1 MDFKAILAEFCA
13 AVEAGDGQR
22 LAALFTPDGVYHD
35 VFYGAF
41 KGHAKIAELLG
52 VFHRDGSKFKWRMF
66 DAVDDGATGYAR
78 WFFSYTAETAQAKGR
93 RVTMEGVGF
102 FKLKDGLIAS
112 YEDYAKT
119 GESLIQLG
127 LPPEKLHRVLA
138 KMTAQQNAKPEAKE
152 HLAA

>member
-41 KGHAKIAELLG
+41 QGREKIAELLAT
-52 VFHRDGSKFKWRMF
+52 FHRDGSRFKWRMM
-66 DAVDDGATGYAR
+66 DAVSDGETGYAR
-78 WFFSYTAETAQAKGR
+78 WFFSYTAETPQARGR

-102 FKLKDGLIAS
+102 FKLRDGLLAS
-112 YEDYAKT
+112 YEDYART

-138 KMTAQQNAKPEAKE
+138 RMTAQQNAKPEAKE